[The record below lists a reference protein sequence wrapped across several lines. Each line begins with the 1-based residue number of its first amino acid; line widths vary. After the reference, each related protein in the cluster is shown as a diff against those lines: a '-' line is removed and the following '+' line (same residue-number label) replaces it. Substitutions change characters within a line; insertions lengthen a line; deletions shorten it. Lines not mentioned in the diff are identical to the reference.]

1 MRHNRVAKKFGRK
14 PAHRKALMRNMVTN
28 LVLRDSIRTTLP
40 KAKEARKDAERLVTI
55 VKKGLAKDGNPLA
68 ARRAV
73 SAFLQNAKMSKK
85 WRKPSLQA
93 ETRKIRRELDP
104 VKRLFDVVV
113 PRLNDRTCGY
123 TRIIKLNRRRG
134 DAAEVCLLQWV
145 TVAEPLKKEEAA
157 PADGAAAAAAEPAKA
172 ETPAEEP
179 AK

>member
-55 VKKGLAKDGNPLA
+55 VKKGLVEGGNPLA

-85 WRKPSLQA
+85 WRKPSTQA

-113 PRLNDRTCGY
+113 PSLQDRTCGY

-145 TVAEPLKKEEAA
+145 TVAKPLKAEKE
-157 PADGAAAAAAEPAKA
+157 PAEGEAAAEPAKA
-172 ETPAEEP
+172 EKPAEES

>member
-40 KAKEARKDAERLVTI
+40 QAKEARKDAERLVTI
-55 VKKGLAKDGNPLA
+55 VKKGLAEGGNPLA

-85 WRKPSLQA
+85 WRKPSTQA
-93 ETRKIRRELDP
+93 EARKMRRELDP

-113 PRLNDRTCGY
+113 PTLKDRTCGY
-123 TRIIKLNRRRG
+123 TRIVKLNRRRG
-134 DAAEVCLLQWV
+134 DAAEICLLQWV
-145 TVAEPLKKEEAA
+145 TIAKPLAGEA
-157 PADGAAAAAAEPAKA
+157 PADGAAPADAEAPKA